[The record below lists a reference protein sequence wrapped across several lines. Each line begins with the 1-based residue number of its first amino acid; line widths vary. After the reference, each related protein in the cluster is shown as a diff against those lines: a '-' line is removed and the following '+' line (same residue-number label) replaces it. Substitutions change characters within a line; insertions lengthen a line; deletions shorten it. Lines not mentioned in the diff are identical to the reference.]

1 MSVSLIASSP
11 KIKYQHISIQLPW
24 QGSKNLEHAPNCVTE
39 RTSQDQLTFLK
50 LHELKKYYT
59 DIATKIYDISDLSLG
74 SRESY

>member
-1 MSVSLIASSP
+1 MAGLQESVTHS
-11 KIKYQHISIQLPW
+11 QLRY
-24 QGSKNLEHAPNCVTE
+24 G
-39 RTSQDQLTFLK
+39 TSQDQLTFLK